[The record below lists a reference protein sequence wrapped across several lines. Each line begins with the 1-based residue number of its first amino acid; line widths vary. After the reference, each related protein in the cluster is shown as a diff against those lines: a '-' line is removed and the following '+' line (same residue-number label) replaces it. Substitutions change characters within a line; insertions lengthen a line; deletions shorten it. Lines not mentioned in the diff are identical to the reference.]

1 MYQALYRKYR
11 PKNLDE
17 IAGQETIVKI
27 LKNTIK
33 HNQISHAY
41 LFCGPRGTGKTSIA
55 KILAKTLNCENLKD
69 GNPCEQCDNCAE
81 FNSKT
86 TTDIIEID
94 AASNN
99 GVDEI
104 RELRNKI
111 NLVPNT
117 GKYKIYIIDEVH
129 MLTIGAFNAL
139 LKTLEEP
146 PAHAIFILATTE
158 PHKIPI
164 TILSRCQRLDFQ
176 KISQENIVKRLKTIC
191 EIEQIKIE
199 DDALQQIAN
208 LSDGGMRDSISMLDK
223 LISYTDEMITK
234 ENVNDINGLVTNS
247 QMQEFIFAIVDK
259 KYKEIF
265 ELIDKFNTEGKD
277 FVKISEE
284 IMKYLRNNIV
294 ESLSNNQETEL
305 IKKIGKTNTIKYI
318 EQFGEILNLIKNNS
332 NQKIIMETN
341 IIKLMTDN
349 EQISEPVI
357 KTITKPQKETI
368 KLESFKE
375 ENQKEKSSSISA
387 DRIKLLEKL
396 KQIRIENTLSKFNK
410 KLIPEIKQ
418 KLENIKNYLIDP
430 DYSEIAGLVLDGEL
444 KAVSSNNLI
453 LVYNS
458 ENIELN
464 FNLKLNQIE
473 ELLSKIGL
481 ENYKTIATNIDEWNI
496 IKEEFNSKTKKYE
509 YIDDSKMIGEIF
521 KDIEENAQ
529 KNSIENDFNDIIE
542 YEK

>member
-208 LSDGGMRDSISMLDK
+208 LSDGGMRDSLSMLDK

-247 QMQEFIFAIVDK
+247 QMQEFIFDIVDK

-265 ELIDKFNTEGKD
+265 LLIDKFNTEGKD

-341 IIKLMTDN
+341 IIKLMTDD

-375 ENQKEKSSSISA
+375 ENQKEKASAISA

-430 DYSEIAGLVLDGEL
+430 DYSEIAGLVLDGDL
-444 KAVSSNNLI
+444 KAVSSTNLI

>member
-11 PKNLDE
+11 PKNLNE

-55 KILAKTLNCENLKD
+55 KILAKTLNCENLVD
-69 GNPCEQCDNCAE
+69 GNPCEKCDNCVE
-81 FNSKT
+81 FNNKT
-86 TTDIIEID
+86 ITDIIEID

-176 KISQENIVKRLKTIC
+176 KISKENIVKRLNQVC
-191 EIEQIKIE
+191 EIEKIKIE
-199 DDALQQIAN
+199 MDALDQIAS
-208 LSDGGMRDSISMLDK
+208 LSDGGMRDSLSMLDK
-223 LISYTDEMITK
+223 LISYTDETITK
-234 ENVNDINGLVTNS
+234 EKVNDINGLVTTE
-247 QMQEFIFAIVDK
+247 QMQEFILCIYEK

-265 ELIDKFNTEGKD
+265 NLIDKFNSEGKD
-277 FVKISEE
+277 FVKLSEE
-284 IMKYLRNNIV
+284 IMKNLRDNIV
-294 ESLSNNQETEL
+294 ESLSNNEETQL
-305 IKKIGKTNTIKYI
+305 IKKIGKINTIKYI

-341 IIKLMTDN
+341 IIKLMIEEEEKVATRT
-349 EQISEPVI
+349 ISQ
-357 KTITKPQKETI
+357 PQKETI
-368 KLESFKE
+368 NVETFKDE
-375 ENQKEKSSSISA
+375 PKSVNQNSISE
-387 DRIKLLEKL
+387 DRVKLLEKL
-396 KQIRIENTLSKFNK
+396 KNIRIENTLSNFNK
-410 KLIPEIKQ
+410 KLLPEIKQ
-418 KLENIKNYLIDP
+418 KLENVKNYLIDP
-430 DYSEIAGLVLDGEL
+430 DYSEIAGLILDGNL
-444 KAVSSNNLI
+444 KAASTNNII

-464 FNLKLNQIE
+464 FNLKIDQIE
-473 ELLSKIGL
+473 SLLSKVGL
-481 ENYKTIATNIDEWNI
+481 KDYKVVATNTDDWDI
-496 IKEEFNSKTKKYE
+496 IKEEFNSKTKKYK
-509 YIDDSKMIGEIF
+509 YTDDTKLIGEIF
-521 KDIEENAQ
+521 KDVEEKSQ